1 VAVRLDPVE
10 QNAEMETIA
19 RHRTAMSRSMLSRP
33 MQHAFSDGLLDS
45 SATVFDYGCGRGDD
59 VRTLGNLGI
68 DALGWDP
75 AHATDNPLRK
85 SDVVNL
91 GYVVN
96 VIEDPAERAAAL
108 RAAWDLATTVLVVSA
123 RLQWD
128 PDANSGTALGDG
140 RLTSAG
146 TFQKYYAPEELK
158 AWIEATL
165 KQTAITAAPG
175 IYYVFRDPKDAQRLL
190 AHHTRHSVRPRL
202 GVAELLYQQA
212 SHDLEP
218 LELFVE
224 ENRRLPS
231 ADELKSSTALI
242 DAFGS
247 VRAAFSLVRRVTGQ
261 GRWSDVELGTRRRS
275 EQRLE
280 EHLDD
285 LQPLI
290 DFVTDRGRLPRP
302 GELDN
307 EAQLIELFGS
317 TRAAFSVVRRATGP
331 QRWAEVENSAREN
344 FLVYAALAAFG
355 GRPKLKELPTD
366 LQYDAKD
373 LYGSYSAACASADS
387 LLHSIAD
394 LDAINR
400 ACNQVT
406 FGKLTPEAL
415 YVHTD
420 YINELPALL
429 RVYQGAA
436 RQITGDVDDA
446 TLIKLNRLKPQV
458 SFLVYPDFETNPH
471 PAIEASIVAKLGAI
485 RVKYRY
491 FGNSSNPPIL
501 HRKELFVPDHHP
513 SRAKFERLTLQEERA
528 GLLDRTDIGTR
539 GGWAAV
545 LEEQGFTLAG
555 HQLRR
560 SQGG

>member
-1 VAVRLDPVE
+1 
-10 QNAEMETIA
+10 
-19 RHRTAMSRSMLSRP
+19 MLSRP
-33 MQHAFSDGLLDS
+33 MQHAFNDGLLDPP
-45 SATVFDYGCGRGDD
+45 ATFFDYGCGRGDD
-59 VRTLGNLGI
+59 VRTLSSIGV
-68 DALGWDP
+68 DAAGWDP
-75 AHATDNPLRK
+75 AHAPDTPLRR

-96 VIEDPAERAAAL
+96 VIEDPAERGAAL
-108 RAAWDLATTVLVVSA
+108 RSAWDLAATVLIVSA

-128 PDANSGTALGDG
+128 PDANSGTPLGDG

-158 AWIEATL
+158 AWIETTL
-165 KQTAITAAPG
+165 QQTAITAAPG
-175 IYYVFRDPKDAQRLL
+175 SYYVFRNPQDAQRLL

-202 GVAELLYQQA
+202 GIAELLYQQA
-212 SHDLEP
+212 IDDLAP
-218 LELFVE
+218 LESFVDE
-224 ENRRLPS
+224 HRRLP
-231 ADELKSSTALI
+231 AATELSSSPALI

-247 VRAAFSLVRRVTGQ
+247 VRAAFSLIRRVTGP
-261 GRWSDVELGTRRRS
+261 GRWADVDLGTRRRS
-275 EQRLE
+275 EQQLE
-280 EHLDD
+280 EHLED

-307 EAQLIELFGS
+307 EEELTGLFGS

-331 QRWAEVENSAREN
+331 QRWSEVEDAAREN
-344 FLVYAALAAFG
+344 FLVYAALSAFG
-355 GRPKLKELPTD
+355 GRPKLKDLPSD

-373 LYGSYSAACASADS
+373 LYGTYSAACSAADA

-394 LDAINR
+394 LEAINR
-400 ACNQVT
+400 ACNEAS

-415 YVHTD
+415 YIHTD
-420 YINELPALL
+420 YVNELPALL

-458 SFLVYPDFETNPH
+458 SFLVYPDFETSPH

-501 HRKELFVPDHHP
+501 HRKELFVPGHHP
-513 SRAKFERLTLQEERA
+513 GRAKFERLTLQEERA
-528 GLLDRTDIGTR
+528 GLLDRPDIGTR
-539 GGWAAV
+539 DGWAAA
-545 LEEQGFTLAG
+545 LQEQGFSIVG

-560 SQGG
+560 A